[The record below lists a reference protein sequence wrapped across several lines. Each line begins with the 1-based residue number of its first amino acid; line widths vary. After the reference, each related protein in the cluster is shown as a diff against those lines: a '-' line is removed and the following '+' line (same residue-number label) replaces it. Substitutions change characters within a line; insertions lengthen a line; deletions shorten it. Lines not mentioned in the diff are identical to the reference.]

1 MMLSRVLSRIREL
14 TLPKDAR
21 QAARAERRERENEK
35 IAATR
40 AASAQAESHSRHS
53 GGFHQEWRG

>member
-1 MMLSRVLSRIREL
+1 MLSRMFSRVREL
-14 TLPKDAR
+14 TLPKEER
-21 QAARAERRERENEK
+21 QAARAERRRRDNEK

-40 AASAQAESHSRHS
+40 AAATRAESHSRHS